1 MPPRLGRK
9 TDPPSALDLMFHN
22 ETHVVVRNGGMREPT
37 EIWTTVPENRRFMAS
52 SPGGGCRDQHWLGLY
67 RARSRY
73 KRESNSHPHD
83 ADMDPVYAE
92 ETELDW
98 PQGRLSFAE
107 SLSRSSRLQW
117 RKRRGQCWWKR
128 CIPLVLLT
136 GLRLAV
142 EPICQ
147 PKYAEIDPPKL
158 AYGGRADHV
167 NVVGGAS

>member
-1 MPPRLGRK
+1 MAVCESPQRFGPLYLRIDDSWHLHQVVAAGISIGLAYTER
-9 TDPPSALDLMFHN
+9 DPDTS
-22 ETHVVVRNGGMREPT
+22 G
-37 EIWTTVPENRRFMAS
+37 
-52 SPGGGCRDQHWLGLY
+52 
-67 RARSRY
+67 
-73 KRESNSHPHD
+73 ESNSHPHD